1 MKNHIHF
8 FRAAIIAIVTLAAFA
23 LLSRGVDDVQK
34 GPANLPNAQQVID
47 YLKQTINWHH
57 QLTVEEQ
64 LATDP
69 SDVLF
74 VEDDRQIAKQVLQL
88 SFDFARAYAPLAPAQ
103 TNQGTA
109 PGEPSKYQSLFRE
122 AAAADANVRQIQS
135 EVADLKS
142 KLQTARG
149 SNGQKLQSTLDETQ
163 SELDLAETRSQTL
176 HAMLQFVSGAGSTAN
191 SGNLL
196 TQIEEIQRSIP
207 ELQADTTK
215 ASGAQTSSRPASSLG
230 VVQATNR
237 RAQPSGILG
246 LVEDLFALKQKIHAL
261 DERAQLTDA
270 LARSSQQLRNPFVA
284 KITAEAQR
292 GEQLSQEADISG
304 PAQLEQQ
311 KRELDALT
319 ASFKQASAIVLPL
332 GKQSVLFDL
341 YKNSIARWRSTVES
355 QYSTELRKLM
365 VRIALFGLIVAVVL
379 GLSEIWRRATFRY
392 VHDLRR
398 RYQFLLL
405 RRIVLWCV
413 IGITIAFA
421 LATEIG
427 SLATFAGLITAGI
440 AVALQNVILAIA
452 GYFFLIGKYGVRV
465 GDRVQISSVT
475 GDVVDIGLIRLHLME
490 VAGAGADRQP
500 TGRVVVFS
508 NSIVFQ
514 AGASFFKQIPGT
526 NFLWREVTV
535 TLAPTADY
543 HLAEKRM
550 REAVERVYE
559 QYKEKI
565 EQQHRRMEQTLNMPI
580 AMPRIRTRINPK
592 QSGLEVSIRYP
603 VDVEQAA
610 DIDDQV
616 ARELMDALKQ
626 PPELKLAGTGVP
638 SIQAVG
644 DETKAA

>member
-1 MKNHIHF
+1 MKSYIPF
-8 FRAAIIAIVTLAAFA
+8 SRAAILAVVAVAVFA
-23 LLSRGVDDVQK
+23 LLSWGIDDVQK
-34 GPANLPNAQQVID
+34 GHANLPNPQQVID
-47 YLKQTINWHH
+47 YLKQAIDWHH

-74 VEDDRQIAKQVLQL
+74 LEDDRQIAKQVLQL

-103 TNQGTA
+103 ATPGTTNG
-109 PGEPSKYQSLFRE
+109 GSSKYQSLFRE
-122 AAAADANVRQIQS
+122 AAAADANLRQIQS
-135 EVADLKS
+135 EVADLKV

-149 SNGQKLQSTLDETQ
+149 SNRQKLQSTLDETQ

-176 HAMLQFVSGAGSTAN
+176 HAMLQFVSGAGSAAN

-207 ELQADTTK
+207 ELETDTTK
-215 ASGAQTSSRPASSLG
+215 ASGARTTSRPASNSGAL
-230 VVQATNR
+230 QATSR
-237 RAQPSGILG
+237 RAQPSGILA
-246 LVEDLFALKQKIHAL
+246 LVEDLFALKQKLHAL
-261 DERAQLTDA
+261 DQRTKATDA
-270 LARSSQQLRNPFVA
+270 LSQSSQQLRNPFVA
-284 KITAEAQR
+284 NITAEAQR
-292 GEQLSQEADISG
+292 GEQLAQEADTSG
-304 PAQLEQQ
+304 PTQLEQQ
-311 KRELDALT
+311 KHELDALT
-319 ASFKQASAIVLPL
+319 ASFKQASSVILPL
-332 GKQSVLFDL
+332 GKQAVLFDL
-341 YKNSIARWRSTVES
+341 YKNNVVRWRSTVES
-355 QYSTELRKLM
+355 QYSTELKKLM
-365 VRIALFGLIVAVVL
+365 VRIALFGLIVAVIL

-465 GDRVQISSVT
+465 GDRVQISGVT

-526 NFLWREVTV
+526 NFLWHEITV

-543 HLAEKRM
+543 HLAEKRI
-550 REAVERVYE
+550 REAIERVYE

-580 AMPRIRTRINPK
+580 AMPKIRTRISAR

-603 VDVEQAA
+603 VDVEHAA
-610 DIDDQV
+610 DIDDQIT
-616 ARELMDALKQ
+616 RELMDALKQ
-626 PPELKLAGTGVP
+626 SPELQLAGSGVP
-638 SIQAVG
+638 TIQAVG
-644 DETKAA
+644 DEPKAA